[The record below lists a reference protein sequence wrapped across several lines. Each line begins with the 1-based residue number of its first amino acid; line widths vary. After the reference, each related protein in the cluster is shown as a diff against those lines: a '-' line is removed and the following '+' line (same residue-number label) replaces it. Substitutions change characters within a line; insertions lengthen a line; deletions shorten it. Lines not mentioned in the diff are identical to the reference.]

1 MLIIRNTDL
10 KLYNELKKKKKGM
23 STRLHLSTHQSLP
36 VANDRGNDDG
46 SSAYWVFTA
55 YQVLF

>member
-46 SSAYWVFTA
+46 SSAY
-55 YQVLF
+55 